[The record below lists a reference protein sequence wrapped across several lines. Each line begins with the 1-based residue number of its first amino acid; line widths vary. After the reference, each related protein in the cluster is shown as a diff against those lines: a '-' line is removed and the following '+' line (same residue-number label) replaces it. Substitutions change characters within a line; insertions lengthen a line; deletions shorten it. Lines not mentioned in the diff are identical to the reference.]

1 MVLGTVLRSGP
12 KRQRA
17 NGMTNGQYSGVTERQ
32 RGFLG
37 ALLLMLALVVGQFVT
52 LERKISFRSSA
63 DPSVSRSAA
72 EKLAQRNAPLPRSAG
87 GGTSSGD
94 NWHMAGSSTDRRVF
108 KVKPTGTGGDPFPD
122 VGLLATDAPGIGLS
136 KTGEAKVLAR
146 VGLVPAGTP
155 RHQFEGRAP
164 PAVIL

>member
-1 MVLGTVLRSGP
+1 MVLGTVLRSEP

-52 LERKISFRSSA
+52 LERKISFRSSS

-72 EKLAQRNAPLPRSAG
+72 EKLAGRNAPQPRSAG
-87 GGTSSGD
+87 GGSGSSD
-94 NWHMAGSSTDRRVF
+94 TWHVAGSSTDRRAF
-108 KVKPTGTGGDPFPD
+108 KVKSTGAGGDPLPD
-122 VGLLATDAPGIGLS
+122 FALLSTDAPGIGLS
-136 KTGEAKVLAR
+136 KTGDAKMPAR

-164 PAVIL
+164 PVLNL